1 MHDSADQARPLAC
14 RVFGHD
20 FVFRAEDKQL
30 VWGCSR
36 CPAGDAKGYS
46 TPAEAQRLA
55 DVFNVRDNKDLG
67 KRAPLI
73 GLFPLRLWR
82 KFRSGL

>member
-1 MHDSADQARPLAC
+1 MQDSISGARPFAC

-20 FVFRAEDKQL
+20 FVFRTMDNQMLWE
-30 VWGCSR
+30 CSR
-36 CPAGDAKGYS
+36 CPAGADKTYA
-46 TPAEAQRLA
+46 TAVEAQRLA
-55 DVFNVRDNKDLG
+55 KAFNVRDNADLG

-82 KFRSGL
+82 KFKGQH